1 MLGEIERLGD
11 AWVVYSIGNGVFNS
25 NGEYR
30 QRNVPP
36 YGFIVRLQV
45 GGEQPKLCLHPVLLD
60 NQQTFWQPRPVGPA
74 EFEQV
79 MTILAER
86 GVDFS
91 PSSGIAT
98 GAESGV
104 ITLPLGP
111 QFGGDLAVVRK
122 KVTCRPQH
130 DEEAII

>member
-1 MLGEIERLGD
+1 
-11 AWVVYSIGNGVFNS
+11 
-25 NGEYR
+25 
-30 QRNVPP
+30 
-36 YGFIVRLQV
+36 
-45 GGEQPKLCLHPVLLD
+45 
-60 NQQTFWQPRPVGPA
+60 
-74 EFEQV
+74 